1 MRLLNNSDTKLQKIA
16 LDCILKSDERGVL
29 RQYRK
34 MLEGFTD
41 DLKFK
46 DMISVVNFGS
56 TIGSAANTA

>member
-1 MRLLNNSDTKLQKIA
+1 V
-16 LDCILKSDERGVL
+16 LKSDDRGIL

-46 DMISVVNFGS
+46 DMI
-56 TIGSAANTA
+56 